1 MGETDRTLM
10 TTDRTKRLADLDR
23 SHLWH
28 PFTQM
33 EQWVSDE
40 PLIIEAADGFELIDT
55 EGNRYLDGVSSLWV
69 SVHGHRVPEIDA
81 AIKEQLDKVA
91 HSTLLGLG
99 GTPAIE
105 LAAKLASLAPPGLEK
120 VFYCEAGAS
129 AVEVALKMAFGYWQ
143 HRGVTSKRT
152 FVCFDEAYH
161 GDTIGAVS
169 VGGIDLFHEAYRPL
183 LFDAVRVPSPVV
195 EGSIEALED
204 ALSTRADEI
213 CAVIIEPLVQAA
225 AGILVA
231 PPGYLRKVRELCDR
245 FGVLLICDEV
255 AVGVGRTGTFFACE
269 QEDVAPDILVVGKG
283 LSGGYLPV
291 AATITTND
299 VFDAFLAPYDAFKTF
314 FHGHTYT
321 GNALACAASLAN
333 LALMEERDTVA
344 GVREREAVL
353 AKLLAP
359 LESHPHV
366 VDVRQRG
373 TMVGIELA
381 RAQGVPY
388 EPAER
393 VGHRVVLEAR
403 KRGVIIRPLADVI
416 VLMPPLAIPMDDLE
430 RLVRVTSDAID
441 AATGDAR
448 SAAPSEGGATGDA
461 RSAAPSEGGR

>member
-1 MGETDRTLM
+1 MTD
-10 TTDRTKRLADLDR
+10 DRTKRLADLDR

-33 EQWVSDE
+33 EQWLDDE

-55 EGNRYLDGVSSLWV
+55 VGNRYLDGVSSLWV

-81 AIKEQLDKVA
+81 AIAAQLGKVA

-99 GTPAIE
+99 STPAIE

-143 HRGVTSKRT
+143 HRGQEPGEATRRT

-183 LFDAVRVPSPVV
+183 LFDTVRVPSPAV

-204 ALSTRADEI
+204 ALSARSDEI

-245 FGVLLICDEV
+245 YGVLLICDEV

-269 QEDVAPDILVVGKG
+269 QEDVSPDILVVGKG
-283 LSGGYLPV
+283 LSGGYLPI

-299 VFDAFLAPYDAFKTF
+299 VFDAFLGPYDAFKTF

-333 LALMEERDTVA
+333 LRLMDERGTVA

-366 VDVRQRG
+366 VDIRQRG

-381 RAQGVPY
+381 RADGAPY

-393 VGHRVVLEAR
+393 VGHRVIGEAR
-403 KRGVIIRPLADVI
+403 KRGVIIRPLGDVI
-416 VLMPPLAIPMDDLE
+416 VLMPPLAMPIDDLE
-430 RLVRVTSDAID
+430 RLVAVTRESID
-441 AATGDAR
+441 AVTLG
-448 SAAPSEGGATGDA
+448 
-461 RSAAPSEGGR
+461 